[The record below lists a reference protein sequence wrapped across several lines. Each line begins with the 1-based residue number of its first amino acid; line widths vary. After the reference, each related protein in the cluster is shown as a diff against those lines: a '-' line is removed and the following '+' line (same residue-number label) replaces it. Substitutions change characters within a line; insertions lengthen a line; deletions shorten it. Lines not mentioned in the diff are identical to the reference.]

1 MLSRL
6 QERRR
11 IVNINM
17 GIIYVLIGAFCFA
30 ISNAYWKKVTATIP
44 YQIGMFYRGIF
55 ATIIFAI
62 LYFGFRQ
69 ADFFKY
75 WVVRD
80 IVIDQEFILSIALS
94 VFNIFGL
101 VFFLQGLQKAPVS
114 VVVPVSSLKLFTIL
128 TAVFVVGE
136 VWKGNYLIAFILST
150 VGLFLLYYKRGEIHN
165 AKEFEKGMLYGL
177 ASSFFWGS
185 SYALYKF
192 PIAWWGPLGF
202 SLIIESVAML
212 FGLVLVVK
220 DGFSNQLVSYLK
232 AIHLKAYLI
241 LGALL
246 VIGGLAINMSYG
258 YLPVVV
264 INILIIGSQII
275 SVLIGYFIYKERL
288 SIKQWIGLALII
300 ASFFVVAAVS

>member
-1 MLSRL
+1 
-6 QERRR
+6 
-11 IVNINM
+11 M
-17 GIIYVLIGAFCFA
+17 GIIYVLIGALCFA
-30 ISNAYWKKVTATIP
+30 ISNAYWKKATATIP

-55 ATIIFAI
+55 ATIIFSI

-80 IVIDQEFILSIALS
+80 IALDKQFVLSVALS

-101 VFFLQGLQKAPVS
+101 VFFLQGIQKAPVS
-114 VVVPVSSLKLFTIL
+114 IVVPVSSLKIFTIL
-128 TAVFVVGE
+128 TAVFIVGE
-136 VWKGNYLIAFILST
+136 VWQNNYLIAFILST
-150 VGLFLLYYKRGEIHN
+150 VGLFLLYFKRGELQQASAI
-165 AKEFEKGMLYGL
+165 EKGILYGI

-185 SYALYKF
+185 SFALYKF
-192 PIAWWGPLGF
+192 PIAWFGPLAF

-212 FGLVLVVK
+212 FGLVLVIK
-220 DGFSNQLVSYLK
+220 DGLLNQLTTYLK
-232 AIHLKAYLI
+232 LIHIRAYLI

-288 SIKQWIGLALII
+288 SMKQWLGLALII
-300 ASFFVVAAVS
+300 ASFFVVALAA